1 MHTPKICLIHV
12 GKTGGTYIKDII
24 RHATGTK
31 VAREQQLINSNL
43 VLLNHKTL
51 TETANMYGEDHRFAF
66 IFREPTER
74 FISGFHSRLRMG
86 VPERKVIWSPK
97 EAAAFAV
104 FKTPNELAEALYSDD
119 TYTLSA
125 AHYSMNAIR
134 HLHRGYEYHF
144 GKQSHFIIHKQDK
157 IVTCIDLKNLD
168 MNIHQFLNQ
177 IGIEQVNIDIDQ
189 YSEMRTI
196 TDHSKYLS
204 ELARLSL
211 KEFWKNEYN
220 FYELFQKLE
229 KRFFTV

>member
-1 MHTPKICLIHV
+1 MQTPKICLIHV
-12 GKTGGTYIKDII
+12 GKTGGTYIKGII
-24 RHATGTK
+24 RLVSGTTIT
-31 VAREQQLINSNL
+31 REPQIINDNL
-43 VLLNHKTL
+43 VLLGHKTL

-86 VPERKVIWSPK
+86 IPDRKVIWSPK

-104 FKTPNELAEALYSDD
+104 FKTPNDLAEALYCDD
-119 TYTLSA
+119 TYTMSA

-134 HLHRGYEYHF
+134 HLHRGYEFHF
-144 GKQSHFIIHKQDK
+144 GNQFRFAAHKQDK

-168 MNIHQFLNQ
+168 KNIHRFLNQ
-177 IGIEQVNIDIDQ
+177 IGIEHVNIDIDQ

-204 ELARLSL
+204 ELARVSL
-211 KEFWKNEYN
+211 KQFWKNEYKY
-220 FYELFQKLE
+220 YELFQTLE
-229 KRFFTV
+229 KRFFTI